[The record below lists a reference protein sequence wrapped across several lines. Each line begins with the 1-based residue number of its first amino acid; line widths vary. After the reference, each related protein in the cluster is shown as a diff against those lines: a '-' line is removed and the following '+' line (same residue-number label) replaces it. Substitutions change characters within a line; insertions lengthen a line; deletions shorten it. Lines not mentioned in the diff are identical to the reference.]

1 MHKEIYINNRYSTP
15 DKLNLGL
22 RLRQIVDEENLK
34 IRKENDRLRVLNR
47 KLEQNM
53 SDVVKK
59 LEMFDKSSNGVDMNN
74 IAYSP
79 TIKSMLKYSND
90 FKYKQILREYE
101 VKLSEL
107 QQK

>member
-1 MHKEIYINNRYSTP
+1 
-15 DKLNLGL
+15 L
-22 RLRQIVDEENLK
+22 RLRQIVDEENLQIK
-34 IRKENDRLRVLNR
+34 KENDRLRVLNR

-53 SDVVKK
+53 ADVVKK
-59 LEMFDKSSNGVDMNN
+59 LESFDKTSNGVDMNN
-74 IAYSP
+74 NAYSP
-79 TIKSMLKYSND
+79 NVKSMLKYTND

>member
-1 MHKEIYINNRYSTP
+1 MK
-15 DKLNLGL
+15 
-22 RLRQIVDEENLK
+22 LRQIVDEENLK

-53 SDVVKK
+53 ADVVKK
-59 LEMFDKSSNGVDMNN
+59 FEGFDKSANSVDITHN
-74 IAYSP
+74 AYSP
-79 TIKSMLKYSND
+79 HVKSMIKFSNE